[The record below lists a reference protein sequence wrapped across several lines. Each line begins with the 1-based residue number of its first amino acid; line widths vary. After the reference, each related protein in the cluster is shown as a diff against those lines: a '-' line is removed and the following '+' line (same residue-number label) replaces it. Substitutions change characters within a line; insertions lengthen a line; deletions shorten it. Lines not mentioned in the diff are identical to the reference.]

1 MQRALTA
8 IQPTNILH
16 IGNLFGALLP
26 IVEAQRDSQTFLFVV
41 DYHAITVPQDPKK
54 LNQAILFA
62 TACYLATGVDPK
74 RTIVFQQSL
83 VPEHTELAWI
93 LSCTAH
99 MGELE
104 RMTQFKD
111 KAKKQTTS
119 TGSGPAG
126 VSVGLFTY
134 PILMAADILL
144 YDTNLVP
151 VGEDQKQHVELARDL
166 ADRFNKKF
174 GKTFVLPEPIV
185 RKVGARIMGLDD
197 PTKKMSKSAE
207 SPRNYISLMD
217 PPEIIRKKVMSAVT
231 DSSAI
236 IEHDRRRPGVAN
248 LVTILS
254 LLTGDSYA
262 TIKANYEGKGY
273 GDFKKD
279 LAEALIVYLQPLQAK
294 IQGFLQ
300 HPDVLREVL
309 EDGAKRARELAEKK
323 MAQVRKNIGVYIG

>member
-62 TACYLATGVDPK
+62 TACYLAAGVDPK
-74 RTIVFQQSL
+74 KTIIFQQSL
-83 VPEHTELAWI
+83 VPGHTELAWI
-93 LSCTAH
+93 LSCLAH

-104 RMTQFKD
+104 RMTQYKD
-111 KAKKQTTS
+111 KAKKQTE
-119 TGSGPAG
+119 G

-134 PILMAADILL
+134 PVLMAADILL

-174 GKTFVLPEPIV
+174 GKTFVLPEPIM

-197 PTKKMSKSAE
+197 PSKKMSESAE

-217 PPEIIRKKVMSAVT
+217 PPDVIRKKIMSAMT
-231 DSSAI
+231 DSNAI

-248 LVTILS
+248 LVTIMS
-254 LLTGDSYA
+254 LVTDDSYA
-262 TIKANYEGKGY
+262 TIKARYEGKGY

-279 LAEALIVYLQPLQAK
+279 LAEAIVIYLQPLQAK
-294 IQGFLQ
+294 INGFLQ
-300 HPDVLREVL
+300 HPDALKDIL

-323 MAQVRKNIGVYIG
+323 MAQVRQNIGVAL